1 MKYNNDFETRLL
13 YDQSCKTEEGM
24 NVFTSMY
31 AALWTYPGAMT
42 KTTAR
47 IRLSCVYSY
56 EGNSFHVIAATIE
69 KWRNEGWSL
78 LDDYHDTRR
87 HHNDV
92 LEVRDR
98 LLNQAKSF
106 LMGIPLE
113 KIDDDYNPDDPHS
126 EEAADDIKPVLSI
139 VEFKKEKG
147 TNSDI
152 ISKSNAKNKSSDET
166 DDDDDDFDFI

>member
-1 MKYNNDFETRLL
+1 MKYNNDFEARLL
-13 YDQSCKTEEGM
+13 YDQSCKTEEGL
-24 NVFTSMY
+24 NVYTSMY

-42 KTTAR
+42 KTTSR
-47 IRLSCVYSY
+47 IKLSCVYTY
-56 EGNSFHVIAATIE
+56 ETGSLGIVAATIE

-78 LDDYHDTRR
+78 VDDYHDTRQE
-87 HHNDV
+87 HHDI

-113 KIDDDYNPDDPHS
+113 KIDDDYNPEDPHTKEVAS
-126 EEAADDIKPVLSI
+126 GDVKPVLSI

-147 TNSDI
+147 TSKDI
-152 ISKSNAKNKSSDET
+152 INNKNKTSSEESSE
-166 DDDDDDFDFI
+166 DDDDFDFI